1 MAVHFYDATYD
12 LEKALRNSDEY
23 SRLRGLYDQVN
34 ADESAK
40 RMFDNFRNVQPQC
53 SRETDVR

>member
-1 MAVHFYDATYD
+1 MAVHFYDAAYD

-34 ADESAK
+34 AVDRKS
-40 RMFDNFRNVQPQC
+40 V
-53 SRETDVR
+53 V

>member
-1 MAVHFYDATYD
+1 MMQRYD

-40 RMFDNFRNVQPQC
+40 RMFDNFRNVQ
-53 SRETDVR
+53 SATAAETDVR

>member
-1 MAVHFYDATYD
+1 MSERKKGAVTMAVHFYDAAYD

-34 ADESAK
+34 ADESADRK
-40 RMFDNFRNVQPQC
+40 SV
-53 SRETDVR
+53 V